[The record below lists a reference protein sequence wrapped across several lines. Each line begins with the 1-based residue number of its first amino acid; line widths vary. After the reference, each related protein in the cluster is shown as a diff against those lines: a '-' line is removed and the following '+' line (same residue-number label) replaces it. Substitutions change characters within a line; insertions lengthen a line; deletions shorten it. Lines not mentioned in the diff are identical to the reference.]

1 MDNDKK
7 IMLCSLSL
15 ARIAQDLKELSLEET
30 GIVDAGAVMV
40 LALAQ
45 HLASKGQE
53 VPEAVVHNV
62 DTESIHDTKIGEEIS
77 AIAEQI
83 RNEDV

>member
-45 HLASKGQE
+45 HLASKVQE